1 MAIHLNLQEEVMI
14 QTRTLYLK
22 DEVDF
27 NEELGPDLEMLSK
40 INLDPIT
47 IYISSNG
54 GSVPDGI
61 AIIRAIEKVQSEGVH
76 VIGIVRGHA
85 LSMAFL
91 ILQACSERRMGHF
104 DILMAHGITSI
115 MMGDM
120 KDIEA
125 QTKILQFWR
134 NQFGAFLADKTG
146 VHSQEYWTDILKDN
160 TPVYF
165 TPDESLASGLVD
177 MVEG

>member
-1 MAIHLNLQEEVMI
+1 MTVHLNLQEDVMI

-27 NEELGPDLEMLSK
+27 NDELGPDLEMLCG
-40 INLDPIT
+40 INKDPIT

-61 AIIRAIEKVQSEGVH
+61 AIMRAIQKVQSEGVS

-85 LSMAFL
+85 LSMGFL
-91 ILQACSERRMGHF
+91 ILQQCTERRMGEF

-125 QTKILQFWR
+125 QTKILNFWR
-134 NQFGAFLADKTG
+134 TSFASFLDGRTN
-146 VHSQEYWTDILKDN
+146 EDITYWESILKDN
-160 TPVYF
+160 TPVYY
-165 TPDESLASGLVD
+165 TPDEALEAGLVD
-177 MVEG
+177 IVEG